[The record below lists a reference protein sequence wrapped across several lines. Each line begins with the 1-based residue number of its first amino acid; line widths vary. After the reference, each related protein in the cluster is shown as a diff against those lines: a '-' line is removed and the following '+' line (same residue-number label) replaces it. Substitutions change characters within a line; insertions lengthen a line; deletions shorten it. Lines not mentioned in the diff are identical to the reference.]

1 MKAYVRALATAA
13 TIGGLVLMTGCGGG
27 GKPSA
32 AASSTGSADSSPSA
46 STSPSPTTPPVTI
59 TSPTD
64 GATNVPTSTEIA
76 LSGATPTFSDIT
88 FTDATGAAVA
98 GSMRPDG
105 TTWVPTTQLKYA
117 TAYTATVAGKKIT
130 FTTAAKSG
138 RSVSA
143 STPISD
149 GQVYGVALP
158 IVVTFGSSI
167 PSAQRAAVQQ
177 RLMVTSTPAQVGTW
191 YWFSGTEVHYRPKDY
206 WQEGTKISVRAGVGG
221 LSLGGTNYG
230 AKDLTINVTIGD
242 KIVMTTDNA
251 TKTMTVTQHDQVI
264 KTIPISL
271 GKASTPS
278 SSGNMVV
285 ISKAESEIF
294 TSTDPSDPYR
304 ERVYWT
310 ERITW
315 SGQFIHAAPW
325 SVGSQ
330 GRNNVSHGCTN
341 MSTANAKWLWGL
353 THIGDPV
360 IVKGTPR
367 PLDWGNG
374 WTDWN
379 KTWDQ
384 YVKGSAIPVS

>member
-1 MKAYVRALATAA
+1 
-13 TIGGLVLMTGCGGG
+13 
-27 GKPSA
+27 
-32 AASSTGSADSSPSA
+32 
-46 STSPSPTTPPVTI
+46 
-59 TSPTD
+59 
-64 GATNVPTSTEIA
+64 
-76 LSGATPTFSDIT
+76 
-88 FTDATGAAVA
+88 
-98 GSMRPDG
+98 MRPDG
-105 TTWVPTTQLKYA
+105 STWVPATQLKYA

-130 FTTAAKSG
+130 FTTAAKATGKSI
-138 RSVSA
+138 SA
-143 STPISD
+143 STPIAD
-149 GQVYGVALP
+149 GKVYGVGLP
-158 IVVTFGSSI
+158 LVVTFSSSI

-206 WQEGTKISVRAGVGG
+206 WQEGTKIAFRAGIGG
-221 LSLGGTNYG
+221 LSLGGNNYG
-230 AKDLTINVTIGD
+230 AKDLTMNLTIGD

-285 ISKAESEIF
+285 MTKAESEIF
-294 TSTDPSDPYR
+294 TSTDPSDPYQ

-310 ERITW
+310 QRITW

-341 MSTANAKWLWGL
+341 MSTPNAKWLWGL

-360 IVKGTPR
+360 VVKGTPR
-367 PLDWGNG
+367 PLDWANG

-379 KTWDQ
+379 KPWDE